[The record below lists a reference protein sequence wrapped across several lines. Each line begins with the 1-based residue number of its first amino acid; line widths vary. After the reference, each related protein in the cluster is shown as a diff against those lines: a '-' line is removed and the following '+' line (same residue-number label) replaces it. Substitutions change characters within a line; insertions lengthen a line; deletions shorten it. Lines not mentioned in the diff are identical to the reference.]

1 MRAEGIR
8 GESLAE
14 GYLKSKGYKII
25 GRNEKLMGIEVDLI
39 ATDYFVSLAFKVS
52 FRKAFSPYAFR
63 SHLLS
68 PTKFLMNDFL

>member
-25 GRNEKLMGIEVDLI
+25 GQIGRAHV
-39 ATDYFVSLAFKVS
+39 
-52 FRKAFSPYAFR
+52 
-63 SHLLS
+63 
-68 PTKFLMNDFL
+68 

>member
-25 GRNEKLMGIEVDLI
+25 GRYRG
-39 ATDYFVSLAFKVS
+39 
-52 FRKAFSPYAFR
+52 
-63 SHLLS
+63 
-68 PTKFLMNDFL
+68 